1 VTCVVFDPEARSWR
15 EHSQSRESSDTVTA
29 LSISGATVHFT
40 IGGTN
45 YTAGYNSPA
54 HSWYDGPTIALAY
67 LYASPT
73 TGDAPLTVYF
83 WDMSIGD
90 GGNWGLGDG
99 SGAWGWRVTHTYT
112 APGVYT
118 VSDFAS
124 AEGGNDTATAQIHVA
139 GPDIKL
145 TSVAAD
151 GQTSLSVTYE
161 IVRGPVASFDIGFY
175 RSWDQMYQN
184 YDEQLA
190 TVTISDAADLTVGVH
205 TETFTIGNG
214 PGQVPLP
221 GAGGTEDWGEYYLL
235 AVADPANA
243 VPEDDADPLHE
254 DNTAVFSGVYHAPG
268 SEVMVFGT
276 FGADSVLVG
285 AGTMQLSF
293 NGELHDYAEEDVSE
307 FHIRAYDGD
316 DTVAMPTVNR
326 PLWVYA
332 GPGNDAVTSGAGV
345 DVIEGGP
352 GDDTLNGGAGDD
364 MYLFNTD
371 QPLGNDTVID
381 SAESSDGLG
390 FFPTQTLPVTVDL
403 SLTTAQKVNDNL
415 WLTLSAADAIANV
428 FGGSQDDVLIGN
440 ALANGLF
447 GGPGNDALTG
457 LDGADWLDGGPGDD
471 TLMGGAENDN
481 YGFDCDEPLGSDTI
495 VDVAGGD
502 GLWFGATTTQPIVVD
517 LSQPGPQVVN
527 TNLTLTLSAEDA
539 IEIVTGGS
547 LDDSLIGNALDNS
560 FWGGPGNDT
569 LIGGPGNDGYH
580 FDTDEGLGSDRIID
594 TEGQWDFVWFSE
606 TTLLPV
612 RLDLSEAG
620 PQVVNSNLTLTL
632 SAGDSIENVRGGN
645 LDDTLIGNA
654 RDNWLTGGPG
664 NDTLTGQDGDDWL
677 DGGPGDDTL
686 SGGDGNDHYW
696 FDADEPLG
704 SDAIVETGGVW
715 DNLDFS
721 ATTTQTVTIDLSV
734 GGPQVVNPNLNL
746 TLSSGDAIENV
757 IGGSLDDSLTGN
769 ALDNSFW
776 GGPGNDTL
784 VGGAGNDGYHFDT
797 DENLGSDTIMDTEG
811 QWDFVWFSET
821 TFLPVSLDLSQA
833 GSQVVNSNLTLTLSA
848 GDAIENV
855 RGGELD
861 DTLIGN
867 DLDNG
872 LQGGPGNDTLI
883 GGAGDDDLT
892 GGPGDDRLDGG
903 AGDNDHYWFDA
914 DEPLGSDTIVDAAG
928 QYDMVLFRDTTE
940 QPVHLDLSLAT
951 PQVVNANLTLTLPG
965 GDAIE
970 GAEGGSQNDTL
981 FGNAAWRNYLDGG
994 PGDDT
999 LVGRAGWDDLVG
1011 GPGDDWLLPGSG
1023 DPLNVSN
1030 LDGGPGNDIVLGGS
1044 VNDALHGGEGRD
1056 LLVGRGGADAIFGGD
1071 DDDILVAGTTSYV
1084 DEDTDVAD
1092 TQALASLMAEWTRQD
1107 VGYDERVDHL
1117 LHGTGAN
1124 APYRLDASTLFDDA
1138 VADTLQGEGGQ
1149 DWFLVS
1155 SDDQTPDW
1163 TSWDSAP
1170 EIKTV
1175 LYDHTAPMAQADV
1188 TNVIANRRA
1197 THSLAVYYSD
1207 DTAVELTGIDSQDI
1221 RVTGPNGYDE
1231 LVTLVSVSTPYDAS
1245 WRTAIYSI
1253 PAPGGSWDD
1262 GDAGVYTVT
1271 MEPNQ
1276 VRDTFGNAV
1285 PAGVLATF
1293 RMIPGVAGTL
1303 TWENYT
1309 SGTEITKLVA
1319 DGDFLWAAGH
1329 GGLTKL
1335 NRSTGAVVQQYNAA
1349 NSGLPDNVIADLARD
1364 PVHGGWW
1371 IATDNGLARFD
1382 GAGEW
1387 TVYNSQNSP
1396 LPETSVNCVAV
1407 DAEGNVWLAAYLGGL
1422 IEFDGTH
1429 WTVHN
1434 SAALGQPANYIGS
1447 LFIDLDG
1454 NKWLGTNGGGLVKFD
1469 GVDWTVYNMGNS
1481 GLPND
1486 MVEAIAADR
1495 SGQVWVGTANG
1506 GLARFDGVHPEP
1518 AYWTVYNT
1526 GNSPL
1531 PSDVIRSVS
1540 VDAAD
1545 NKWIVTY
1552 HGLAKL
1558 DPAGNW
1564 SVYDPKTLLGFVSDD
1579 GYSNVVV
1586 DATAL
1591 VWVGFCDGLAKFDGL
1606 AWAAVRTGNSGLSYN
1621 STTTVKP
1628 SIDGPTWVGTFYG
1641 GLDNVQGADWFNPDN
1656 WTVYDVRNSDLP
1668 DNGATVH
1675 VVDHEGAVWLTAWN
1689 TEGVVR
1695 FRGPK
1700 DMTLFTKDNSDLPDG
1715 QVTAMAVGADDAEWF
1730 VTTDWQTGVGKLARL
1745 AGDDWQVWDLPAPT
1759 GYGTTLDVD
1768 QWGAAWLGLRP
1779 QWNGTT
1785 MAGGGLLRFDGA
1797 NWTTYNA
1804 ANSGLPSDYVL
1815 SLAVAANG
1823 NLWLGTPAGLTRFDG
1838 TNWTTYNR
1846 DNSPLLGNLVYFV
1859 RADDGGSVWCL
1870 TNVWG
1875 MGSSAVTFNG
1885 TRWSVFELDGSGLPS
1900 RQINDFA
1907 VAPDG
1912 SLLVA
1917 TQGGLGRAVAH
1928 FQPTEIVLA
1937 PSWVLEDSP
1946 AGTSVGQLTARDATP
1961 GDTFTYTLV
1970 PGEGGADNASFT
1982 IVGDELRTAAA
1993 FDYETRAAY
2002 SIRVRATDDQ
2012 DARIWLETALPIAV
2026 IDLPPAAALSQ
2037 AAEQFDP
2044 TSGLPIHFTV
2054 MFTEPVTGLAADDF
2068 TVTGDAPGTPAIAV
2082 TGSGTTYDVA
2092 ISGLTNAGTVT
2103 VALRTGA
2110 AQDADGTPSLVPLVI
2125 DDTVQYRPW
2134 TNQRRPADV
2143 APEAEFWPYVTP
2155 NDELVSPL
2163 DVLYIINY
2171 INAHGVG
2178 ALPSPPVNG
2187 APAFYDVNASG
2198 TVTPLDVLLVINY
2211 VNSHGVGAGEAEPAD
2226 APAVALIAAPG
2237 AGSTAAAEG
2246 EPSDG
2251 GDAALANDPATRALQ
2266 QDIVRESTSRGNRLG
2281 DPLSADSSE
2290 PDSVRKAVAR
2300 DAVFAT
2306 WGEPRAAALPRLVPS
2321 RTTAASRFR
2330 IARGQ
2335 GGEAAV
2341 LLGFADAVDGL
2352 LAGWDGV

>member
-1 VTCVVFDPEARSWR
+1 
-15 EHSQSRESSDTVTA
+15 
-29 LSISGATVHFT
+29 
-40 IGGTN
+40 
-45 YTAGYNSPA
+45 
-54 HSWYDGPTIALAY
+54 
-67 LYASPT
+67 
-73 TGDAPLTVYF
+73 
-83 WDMSIGD
+83 
-90 GGNWGLGDG
+90 
-99 SGAWGWRVTHTYT
+99 
-112 APGVYT
+112 
-118 VSDFAS
+118 
-124 AEGGNDTATAQIHVA
+124 
-139 GPDIKL
+139 
-145 TSVAAD
+145 
-151 GQTSLSVTYE
+151 
-161 IVRGPVASFDIGFY
+161 
-175 RSWDQMYQN
+175 
-184 YDEQLA
+184 
-190 TVTISDAADLTVGVH
+190 
-205 TETFTIGNG
+205 
-214 PGQVPLP
+214 
-221 GAGGTEDWGEYYLL
+221 
-235 AVADPANA
+235 
-243 VPEDDADPLHE
+243 
-254 DNTAVFSGVYHAPG
+254 
-268 SEVMVFGT
+268 
-276 FGADSVLVG
+276 
-285 AGTMQLSF
+285 
-293 NGELHDYAEEDVSE
+293 
-307 FHIRAYDGD
+307 
-316 DTVAMPTVNR
+316 
-326 PLWVYA
+326 
-332 GPGNDAVTSGAGV
+332 
-345 DVIEGGP
+345 
-352 GDDTLNGGAGDD
+352 
-364 MYLFNTD
+364 
-371 QPLGNDTVID
+371 
-381 SAESSDGLG
+381 
-390 FFPTQTLPVTVDL
+390 
-403 SLTTAQKVNDNL
+403 
-415 WLTLSAADAIANV
+415 
-428 FGGSQDDVLIGN
+428 
-440 ALANGLF
+440 
-447 GGPGNDALTG
+447 
-457 LDGADWLDGGPGDD
+457 
-471 TLMGGAENDN
+471 
-481 YGFDCDEPLGSDTI
+481 
-495 VDVAGGD
+495 
-502 GLWFGATTTQPIVVD
+502 
-517 LSQPGPQVVN
+517 
-527 TNLTLTLSAEDA
+527 
-539 IEIVTGGS
+539 
-547 LDDSLIGNALDNS
+547 
-560 FWGGPGNDT
+560 
-569 LIGGPGNDGYH
+569 
-580 FDTDEGLGSDRIID
+580 
-594 TEGQWDFVWFSE
+594 
-606 TTLLPV
+606 
-612 RLDLSEAG
+612 
-620 PQVVNSNLTLTL
+620 
-632 SAGDSIENVRGGN
+632 
-645 LDDTLIGNA
+645 
-654 RDNWLTGGPG
+654 
-664 NDTLTGQDGDDWL
+664 
-677 DGGPGDDTL
+677 
-686 SGGDGNDHYW
+686 
-696 FDADEPLG
+696 
-704 SDAIVETGGVW
+704 
-715 DNLDFS
+715 
-721 ATTTQTVTIDLSV
+721 
-734 GGPQVVNPNLNL
+734 
-746 TLSSGDAIENV
+746 
-757 IGGSLDDSLTGN
+757 
-769 ALDNSFW
+769 
-776 GGPGNDTL
+776 
-784 VGGAGNDGYHFDT
+784 
-797 DENLGSDTIMDTEG
+797 
-811 QWDFVWFSET
+811 
-821 TFLPVSLDLSQA
+821 VSLDLSQA

-914 DEPLGSDTIVDAAG
+914 DEPLGSDTIVDSAG
-928 QYDMVLFRDTTE
+928 QYDMLLFRDTTE
-940 QPVHLDLSLAT
+940 QPVRLDLSLAT
-951 PQVVNANLTLTLPG
+951 PQVVNANLVLTLPG

-970 GAEGGSQNDTL
+970 GAEGGSLDDTL
-981 FGNAAWRNYLDGG
+981 IGSAAWRDYLDGG
-994 PGDDT
+994 PGNDT
-999 LVGRAGWDDLVG
+999 LVGGPGWDDLVG

-1023 DPLNVSN
+1023 DPLYVSN

-1044 VNDALHGGEGRD
+1044 INDTLNGGEGRD

-1071 DDDILVAGTTSYV
+1071 DDDILIAGTTSYV

-1138 VADTLQGEGGQ
+1138 VADTLHGEGGQ

-1163 TSWDSAP
+1163 TSWGSAP

-1221 RVTGPNGYDE
+1221 RVTGPSGYDE
-1231 LVTLVSVSTPYDAS
+1231 LATRVSVSTPYDAS

-1271 MEPNQ
+1271 MEPDQ

-1309 SGTEITKLVA
+1309 SGTEITKLVE

-1335 NRSTGAVVQQYNAA
+1335 NRSTGAIVQQYNAA

-1382 GAGEW
+1382 GADQW
-1387 TVYNSQNSP
+1387 TVYNSQNSR
-1396 LPETSVNCVAV
+1396 LPASAVGCVAV
-1407 DAEGNVWLAAYLGGL
+1407 DGHGTAWLSSGGL
-1422 IEFDGTH
+1422 VAFDGTD
-1429 WTVHN
+1429 WTVYNTAN
-1434 SAALGQPANYIGS
+1434 SDLPENDFRSIV
-1447 LFIDLDG
+1447 IDGD
-1454 NKWLGTNGGGLVKFD
+1454 NKWLGTNGGGLAKFD
-1469 GVDWTVYNMGNS
+1469 GTTWTIYDTGNS
-1481 GLPND
+1481 GLP
-1486 MVEAIAADR
+1486 EDR
-1495 SGQVWVGTANG
+1495 VSAVARDLNGDLWVGTNHG
-1506 GLARFDGVHPEP
+1506 GLARFDGVHREP
-1518 AYWTVYNT
+1518 AYWTVYDT
-1526 GNSPL
+1526 GNSLL
-1531 PSDVIRSVS
+1531 PSNTIRSAS
-1540 VDAAD
+1540 VDAAG

-1552 HGLAKL
+1552 HGLAQL
-1558 DPAGNW
+1558 DTTGDW
-1564 SVYDPKTLLGFVSDD
+1564 TVYDPKALLHFVDDD

-1586 DATAL
+1586 DDDGS
-1591 VWVGFCDGLAKFDGL
+1591 VWVGFCDGLAKFDGTE
-1606 AWAAVRTGNSGLSYN
+1606 WKVVPVGNSGLSYN
-1621 STTTVKP
+1621 YVT
-1628 SIDGPTWVGTFYG
+1628 SIEPTIGGPTWVGTFYG
-1641 GLDNVQGADWFNPDN
+1641 GLDNVQGADWFEQGS

-1668 DNGATVH
+1668 NNGAWVY
-1675 VVDHEGAVWLTAWN
+1675 VVDHDGAVWLTPWN
-1689 TEGVVR
+1689 MEGVVR
-1695 FRGPK
+1695 FRGPQ
-1700 DMTLFTKDNSDLPDG
+1700 DVTLFTKDNSDLPG
-1715 QVTAMAVGADDAEWF
+1715 GWVTAMAVGADNAKWF
-1730 VTTDWQTGVGKLARL
+1730 VVTTDWDIGTGQLARL
-1745 AGDDWQVWDLPAPT
+1745 RGDDWQVWDVPVPT
-1759 GYGTTLDVD
+1759 GYSATLAVD
-1768 QWGAAWLGLRP
+1768 GSGIVWLGTQP
-1779 QWNGTT
+1779 YWNGTEL
-1785 MAGGGLLRFDGA
+1785 AGGGLLRFDGA

-1804 ANSGLPSDYVL
+1804 ANSGLPSDYV
-1815 SLAVAANG
+1815 SSVAAAADG
-1823 NLWLGTPAGLTRFDG
+1823 SLWLATPAGLTRFDG

-1846 DNSPLLGNLVYFV
+1846 DNSPLLSNPVYFV
-1859 RADDGGSVWCL
+1859 RVDDGGSVWCL
-1870 TNVWG
+1870 TNAG
-1875 MGSSAVTFNG
+1875 RTGSAAIAFDG
-1885 TRWSVFELDGSGLPS
+1885 TRWSVFELEYSGLPN
-1900 RQINDFA
+1900 RRINDFE
-1907 VAPDG
+1907 VAANG

-1917 TQGGLGRAVAH
+1917 TWGGLGRAVAH
-1928 FQPTEIVLA
+1928 VQPTEIVLA

-1961 GDTFTYTLV
+1961 GDAFTYTLV

-2125 DDTVQYRPW
+2125 DDTVTYRPW
-2134 TNQRRPADV
+2134 TNQRRPTDV
-2143 APEAEFWPYVTP
+2143 APEAEFSPYVTP

-2178 ALPSPPVNG
+2178 ALPPPPANG

-2246 EPSDG
+2246 EPSG
-2251 GDAALANDPATRALQ
+2251 SGDAALANDPATPAIQL
-2266 QDIVRESTSRGNRLG
+2266 DFVREHASPGNRLS
-2281 DPLSADSSE
+2281 DPLPADSSE
-2290 PDSVRKAVAR
+2290 PDLVRKAVAR
-2300 DAVFAT
+2300 DSVFAT
-2306 WGEPRAAALPRLVPS
+2306 WGESRAAALPRLMPS